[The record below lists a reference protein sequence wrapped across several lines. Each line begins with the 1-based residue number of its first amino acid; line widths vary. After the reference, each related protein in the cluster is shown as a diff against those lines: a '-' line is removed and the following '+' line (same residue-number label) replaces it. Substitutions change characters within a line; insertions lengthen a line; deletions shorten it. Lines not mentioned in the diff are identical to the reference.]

1 MVNGGDDNGDDN
13 CDDNGDAG
21 GNDDS
26 DDDGAD
32 GVVVFICVLCFNYRT
47 NTFKT
52 NKNQLHLIFFL
63 PNSILDIHA
72 SELYS
77 EPNVA
82 DLKPPVQEDYA
93 EPVDSLQPS
102 EDPEEVL
109 ANPIYEGIYSE
120 PLYGI
125 AGTILV
131 GPQVKYF
138 LALYFFRIF
147 LQEGDGEAALYFVN
161 IFTSLLS
168 EGKLNKIERITQHH
182 FPNGCIIYNK
192 LSSAN

>member
-1 MVNGGDDNGDDN
+1 MLY
-13 CDDNGDAG
+13 AP
-21 GNDDS
+21 
-26 DDDGAD
+26 
-32 GVVVFICVLCFNYRT
+32 IIL
-47 NTFKT
+47 KLL
-52 NKNQLHLIFFL
+52 KNQLHLIFFL

-138 LALYFFRIF
+138 LVLYFFHKYLYRQVMVK
-147 LQEGDGEAALYFVN
+147 LQY
-161 IFTSLLS
+161 ILS
-168 EGKLNKIERITQHH
+168 
-182 FPNGCIIYNK
+182 IYLQVFYLK
-192 LSSAN
+192 AN